1 MSAHVV
7 VGTNGSASAGRA
19 VRWAASAAERL
30 GVVLLVVLVLE
41 QQDSGGVRSAGGTQT
56 LIRAEATARVGH
68 PGLSIQRRLAYGDV
82 VTQLARASEATVLIV
97 LGTDRGPQQTRT
109 SPYGALAARLVTS
122 APCPVAVIPAREP
135 GPGATLVVGID
146 DDVQATPVLA
156 VAIDVAAWSGSSLDL
171 VHAWKPAPPFL
182 ADVGPEEQHPP
193 LGVSDA
199 MTDIITRTFARK
211 SDLPAGVELRVE
223 LVVGGAVDALCSAAQ
238 HASLLVIGSHGRH
251 VLASLA
257 LGSVSRSLL
266 SLMPCP
272 LLIVPRSA
280 SDARLVPRPGPSE
293 GPSVAATG

>member
-30 GVVLLVVLVLE
+30 GAVLLVVLVLE
-41 QQDSGGVRSAGGTQT
+41 QQDSRGVRSVGGTQT
-56 LIRAEATARVGH
+56 LIRAEATARAGH
-68 PGLSIQRRLAYGDV
+68 PGLSVERRLAYGDV
-82 VTQLARASEATVLIV
+82 VTQLARASEATVLLV

-135 GPGATLVVGID
+135 GPGAAMVVGID
-146 DDVQATPVLA
+146 DDVQATSVLT

-171 VHAWKPAPPFL
+171 VHAWKPAPPFQ
-182 ADVGPEEQHPP
+182 ADVGPEEQYPP

-199 MTDIITRTFARK
+199 MTDIITRTFARE

-223 LVVGGAVDALCSAAQ
+223 LVVGGAVDALRSAAQ

-280 SDARLVPRPGPSE
+280 GDARLVPRPGPSE
-293 GPSVAATG
+293 GPSVASTV